1 MSSDVHLTLD
11 SDKEADDLNLVPTSS
26 TTAMMMV
33 GDAIAISLSSN
44 DGFERSDFGKNHPGG
59 SLGKSFIKVSEIM
72 IEEKKLP
79 LIGGKISILNAMEKI
94 SHKGFGLGLITI
106 KDKVKGI
113 FTDGDLRRVVNN
125 DVDLSKTPIEAVMTK
140 NFSFVE
146 ENDFV
151 IDVSKIMEEKKIYS
165 LIVKNTKNK
174 ITGLIRMHEIL
185 SAKII

>member
-1 MSSDVHLTLD
+1 M
-11 SDKEADDLNLVPTSS
+11 
-26 TTAMMMV
+26 
-33 GDAIAISLSSN
+33 
-44 DGFERSDFGKNHPGG
+44 G
-59 SLGKSFIKVSEIM
+59 SEMCIR
-72 IEEKKLP
+72 
-79 LIGGKISILNAMEKI
+79 
-94 SHKGFGLGLITI
+94 
-106 KDKVKGI
+106 DRVKGI

>member
-1 MSSDVHLTLD
+1 MQHKEFSFELIAQD
-11 SDKEADDLNLVPTSS
+11 DKA
-26 TTAMMMV
+26 
-33 GDAIAISLSSN
+33 
-44 DGFERSDFGKNHPGG
+44 R
-59 SLGKSFIKVSEIM
+59 LGKINTHRGIIDTPVFMPV
-72 IEEKKLP
+72 
-79 LIGGKISILNAMEKI
+79 GTQG
-94 SHKGFGLGLITI
+94 TI
-106 KDKVKGI
+106 KGI